1 MSRYSKPTFHMPS
14 LFLLAA
20 MLVLSSCAP
29 YFQTVPVHGAGPTP
43 IVIGQSGG
51 VDNPDVFIDP
61 AGFQTALLKALSAG
75 DTGKL
80 QSWMTEPFFT
90 GTWRGGLSDVSAAEA
105 LKSLYSE
112 QLGPESNLA
121 VVRDADLKALTGG
134 NDPLSIPSN
143 DAGVTEA
150 FLVSGWGKD
159 GLDEAILF
167 IARQPA
173 DDLKWRGW
181 MQVQG
186 GFSGGRLGGI
196 QRYQNDL
203 HGYSLYLPKS
213 YQVLEANADETLL
226 LAPGEGDPGDR
237 GAAFIFA
244 EPANSRTTE
253 QVVEAV
259 IADQVP
265 GLNISIGPAMD
276 IEGSQTLV
284 VEGLPGQDPNRQ
296 LFMVHGDK
304 LYHITFVPDSQQAA
318 GYPQMLDIYAMVTNT
333 FHFTK

>member
-1 MSRYSKPTFHMPS
+1 MYSKPTFHILS
-14 LFLLAA
+14 LFFLTA
-20 MLVLSSCAP
+20 MLVLSGCAP
-29 YFQTVPVHGAGPTP
+29 YFQTVPAQGAGPTP
-43 IVIGQSGG
+43 VAIAQSGG

-61 AGFQTALLKALSAG
+61 VGFQTALLKALSSG

-90 GTWRGGLSDVSAAEA
+90 GTWRAGLSEGSAAEA
-105 LKSLYSE
+105 LKSLYND
-112 QLGPESNLA
+112 QLGPANNLA
-121 VVRDADLKALTGG
+121 LVRDADLKALMGG

-167 IARQPA
+167 IARQAA

-181 MQVQG
+181 MRVQG
-186 GFSGGRLGGI
+186 GFSGARLGGI
-196 QRYQNDL
+196 QRYQQDL

-213 YQVLEANADETLL
+213 YQVIEANADELVL
-226 LAPGEGDPGDR
+226 LAPGQGDAGER
-237 GAAFIFA
+237 GAAFIFV

-259 IADQVP
+259 IAQQGP
-265 GLNISIGPAMD
+265 GFNISVSPAMD
-276 IEGSQTLV
+276 IEGSQALV
-284 VEGLPGQDPNRQ
+284 VEGLPGQDVNRQ
-296 LFMVHGDK
+296 LFTVHGDQ
-304 LYHITFVPDSQQAA
+304 LYHMTFVPDNPQAA

>member
-1 MSRYSKPTFHMPS
+1 MHSKPTFHILS
-14 LFLLAA
+14 LFLLIA
-20 MLVLSSCAP
+20 MLVLSGCVP
-29 YFQTVPVHGAGPTP
+29 YFQTIQVREASPTP
-43 IVIGQSGG
+43 IVISQSEG
-51 VDNPDVFIDP
+51 VDNPDVVVDP
-61 AGFQTALLKALSAG
+61 MVFQSVLLEALSSG

-90 GTWRGGLSDVSAAEA
+90 GTWRAGLSEVSAAEA
-105 LKSLYSE
+105 LKSLYNE
-112 QLGPESNLA
+112 QLGPGNNLA
-121 VVRDADLKALTGG
+121 LVRDADLKALMGG

-167 IARQPA
+167 VARQAA

-181 MQVQG
+181 MRVQG
-186 GFSGGRLGGI
+186 GFSGARLGGI

-203 HGYSLYLPKS
+203 HGYSLYLPKG
-213 YQVLEANADETLL
+213 YQVIEANADEVVL
-226 LAPGEGDPGDR
+226 LAPGEGDAGER
-237 GAAFIFA
+237 GAAFIFV

-259 IADQVP
+259 KAQQGP
-265 GLNISIGPAMD
+265 GFNISISPAMD
-276 IEGSQTLV
+276 IEGLQPLV
-284 VEGLPGQDPNRQ
+284 VEGLPGQDVNRQ
-296 LFMVHGDK
+296 LFVVRGDQ
-304 LYHITFVPDSQQAA
+304 LYHMTFVPDSPKAA

>member
-1 MSRYSKPTFHMPS
+1 MRSKPTFHIIS
-14 LFLLAA
+14 LFLLTVT
-20 MLVLSSCAP
+20 LISSGCAP
-29 YFQTVPVHGAGPTP
+29 YFQTVPVEGAGPTP
-43 IVIGQSGG
+43 IAIAQSGG

-61 AGFQTALLKALSAG
+61 VGFQTALLKALSAR
-75 DTGKL
+75 DTAKL
-80 QSWMTEPFFT
+80 QLWMTEPFFI
-90 GTWRGGLSDVSAAEA
+90 GTWRGGLSDMSAAKA

-112 QLGPESNLA
+112 LGPESNLA
-121 VVRDADLKALTGG
+121 VVSDADLKALMGG
-134 NDPLSIPSN
+134 NDPLSIPSS

-181 MQVQG
+181 MRVQG

-203 HGYSLYLPKS
+203 HGYSLYLPKG
-213 YQVLEANADETLL
+213 YQVLDENADETLL
-226 LAPGEGDPGDR
+226 LAPGEGDPGNR
-237 GAAFIFA
+237 GAAFIFV

-253 QVVEAV
+253 QVVEAF
-259 IADQVP
+259 IAQQVP
-265 GLNISIGPAMD
+265 GLNISIGPAID
-276 IEGSQTLV
+276 IEGSQALA

-296 LFMVHGDK
+296 LFMVHGDQA
-304 LYHITFVPDSQQAA
+304 YHMMFIPDTPKAA
-318 GYPQMLDIYAMVTNT
+318 GYRQMLDIYAMVTNT